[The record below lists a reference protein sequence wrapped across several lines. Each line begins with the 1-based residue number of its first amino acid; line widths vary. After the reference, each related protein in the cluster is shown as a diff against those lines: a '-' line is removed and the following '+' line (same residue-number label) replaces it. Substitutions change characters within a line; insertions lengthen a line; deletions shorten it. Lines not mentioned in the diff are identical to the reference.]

1 MRQVPR
7 LRLFSRGVDWHRGSM
22 KVAKITQRGRRGG
35 DFNLCYRAGSR
46 ASSAF
51 LWFEFYF
58 VLWPQH
64 SILWFLLFGYSF
76 QENSNLCNIL
86 TAFNFGIERV
96 MYHSTTLPN
105 FLRLDLSL
113 DLEWVQCFG
122 LTAQEVLGILLSLL
136 PTDWDK
142 MHMGPQP
149 CFYFGAKIQIQVL
162 MLVKW
167 EALTHWAAFPACV
180 RFLFL
185 GNYLNSLRLQL
196 FTIDKMRKIMPPIWR
211 YPWNKNK
218 QNVFNTK

>member
-7 LRLFSRGVDWHRGSM
+7 LRLFSREADWHRGSM

-51 LWFEFYF
+51 LWFKFYF

-64 SILWFLLFGYSF
+64 SILWFLFGYSF

-113 DLEWVQCFG
+113 DLGVSAVFRFDCSG
-122 LTAQEVLGILLSLL
+122 SPRHSSI
-136 PTDWDK
+136 TDWDK

-196 FTIDKMRKIMPPIWR
+196 FTIDKMRKIMPPIWC